1 MATAFTVR
9 TGGGRLA
16 VHGYSAALYSLSL
29 NDYRVLSSLRWETGG
44 RPQTKCL
51 KKILV
56 RFSSLHFPIL
66 WNQKESVP
74 SSSLPSLSLFNMLA
88 KFSLE
93 LHCCQPSLHATAE
106 APHRRLSHPS
116 LSLAA
121 HNVGWQPTNEL
132 AICTRETRLQ
142 KVVLGRTCC
151 FRSQKWA
158 TCHCH

>member
-1 MATAFTVR
+1 MDNQMPCTQFHWMITELSVVPDR
-9 TGGGRLA
+9 KQVGGLKP
-16 VHGYSAALYSLSL
+16 SA
-29 NDYRVLSSLRWETGG
+29 
-44 RPQTKCL
+44 L
-51 KKILV
+51 KK
-56 RFSSLHFPIL
+56 SLLDFPFCIFPLL
-66 WNQKESVP
+66 WNQKQSVP

-88 KFSLE
+88 RFSLE
-93 LHCCQPSLHATAE
+93 LHFPQPSLHATPE
-106 APHRRLSHPS
+106 APHRRLSHIS

-132 AICTRETRLQ
+132 AICTRDKTRLQ